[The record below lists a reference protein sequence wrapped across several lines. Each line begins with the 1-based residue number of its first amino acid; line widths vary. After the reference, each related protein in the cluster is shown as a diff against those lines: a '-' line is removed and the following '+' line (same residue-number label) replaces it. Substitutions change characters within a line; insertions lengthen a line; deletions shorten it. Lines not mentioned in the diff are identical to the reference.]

1 MAAGFA
7 QGPAMARRLGEAAV
21 ATAMDRVATRVAA
34 LAPEIAVTTRDGAVV
49 LTAPGLVPRVFG
61 SRRRGPDLRL
71 AGVLGGMR

>member
-7 QGPAMARRLGEAAV
+7 QGPVVARRLGEAAV
-21 ATAMDRVATRVAA
+21 ARAMERVAARVAA

-61 SRRRGPDLRL
+61 SRRRGPDPRL
-71 AGVLGGMR
+71 AGIVGGTP